1 MENISE
7 VLSIFL
13 TKILGQRKRGERK
26 RKKEKKRGEEEE
38 RERKKSTNVFA

>member
-13 TKILGQRKRGERK
+13 TKILGQRKREGKKKKERK
-26 RKKEKKRGEEEE
+26 IEREEEK
-38 RERKKSTNVFA
+38 ERKKSTNVFA